1 MYKCPVTYYKDNLIF
16 GADGSCWAVFELQGF
31 DYDLLAEDSKI
42 RIFQR
47 LTALLSNIAGEA
59 KFQIIPVSQ
68 DLDAIYEQLEKKL
81 LPDDPLYE
89 TALHQSSET
98 KKYLQ
103 WQVDNNGKS
112 NDYKT
117 FFYVKLNKTLED
129 DIVQSVQ
136 DAFDFLVK
144 SITQDIHALFQIDT
158 KNIRSGKVRRYVKTM
173 EQTFLEQSQRL
184 ALLKPTTDTVQW
196 LLRRPMLRGLTKD
209 VQLFHTGTS
218 EPWRPHV
225 REVSLAGQAYLRPR
239 SREMVN
245 LFHGVI
251 KKEGRSLRMEHGSGE
266 VSYQTFLA
274 LTHIPDAVSFPDC
287 EWIYFIQRLNEQA
300 EVCIH
305 IRNHEHREALKLLGS
320 QRKKI
325 GSNIDNIEETNKHE
339 VPIDLWD
346 NKAALEALEQE
357 LKAGKYPLMD
367 VAVTFCLADKNPEE
381 LENKV
386 LRVRQRYEDLN
397 CTIERPLTDQL
408 DLFMYSFPGVGFTV
422 ADFIMKLPPPALA
435 AGMIGATHQLGD
447 TVGFPIGTTG
457 ESYKPVYLDMRL
469 ACLHNMS
476 ACATFYG
483 NLGYGKSFNANLL
496 LYLHVLNGGYGL
508 IIDPKGERSHW
519 LEKLEAL
526 AGFIT
531 ITTLSNDPK
540 YKGMLDP
547 FNVFRDNLADA
558 CSLAV
563 NVLTDKL
570 KLDSDTQ
577 TALLE
582 ALEQIKKAVAED
594 ETVRP
599 SMHMVMDYLNRFPE
613 DDDLRKTAS
622 NLARRIRLLQNS
634 GLFHL
639 LIGNGTEE
647 SLALD
652 NRLNILQ
659 IQNLKLPAPETKKED
674 YTDEETTSAALM
686 TVISAFCRK
695 FVHSYP
701 HHFKMILMDESWF
714 MGKTA
719 EGQKLIS
726 YISRMSR
733 SLYCSLILNGH
744 SVNDLPTEELKNTI
758 TYKFCFHTN
767 SNDEALRMLDYLKLE
782 KTKDNI
788 DILLELEN
796 GQCLFQD
803 RNGRTGIL
811 TFDAVFSD
819 LVEVFKTTPTDASAI
834 AQEKEGE
841 TE

>member
-31 DYDLLAEDSKI
+31 DYDLLAEDSKV

-47 LTALLSNIAGEA
+47 LTALLSNIASEA

-68 DLDAIYEQLEKKL
+68 DLDALYEQLQNEL
-81 LPDDPLYE
+81 LPSDPLHE
-89 TALHQSSET
+89 TALYQSGEV
-98 KKYLQ
+98 KEYLRQ
-103 WQVDNNGKS
+103 MVNDNGKS

-117 FFYVKLNKTLED
+117 FFYVKLNKSMED

-158 KNIRSGKVRRYVKTM
+158 KDIRSSKVRRYVKTM
-173 EQTFLEQSQRL
+173 EQTHLEQSQRL
-184 ALLKPTTDTVQW
+184 TLLKPTTDTVQW
-196 LLRRPMLRGLTKD
+196 LLRRPMVRGLEKD
-209 VQLFHTGTS
+209 VQLFQTASG

-225 REVSLAGQAYLRPR
+225 REVSLAGQSYLRPR

-251 KKEGRSLRMEHGSGE
+251 KRESRSLRMEHSSGE

-287 EWIYFIQRLNEQA
+287 EWIYYMQKLNEQA

-357 LKAGKYPLMD
+357 LKAGKFPLMD
-367 VAVTFCLADKNPEE
+367 VAITICLADKNPEA

-408 DLFMYSFPGVGFTV
+408 ALFMHSFPAVGFTV

-447 TVGFPIGTTG
+447 DVASFIGTTG
-457 ESYKPVYLDMRL
+457 EGYKPVHLNMAL
-469 ACLHNMS
+469 ACIHNMS

-483 NLGYGKSFNANLL
+483 DLGYGKSFNANLL

-519 LEKLEAL
+519 PEQLEAL
-526 AGFIT
+526 KGFIT
-531 ITTLSNDPK
+531 VTTLSNDPK

-547 FNVFRDNLADA
+547 FNVFRNNLTDA
-558 CSLAV
+558 CSLVV

-582 ALEQIKKAVAED
+582 ALEQIKKAAAED

-613 DDDLRKTAS
+613 DDDLRKPAS

-639 LIGNGTEE
+639 LVGNGTEE

-659 IQNLKLPAPETKKED
+659 IQNLKLPSPETKKED

-686 TVISAFCRK
+686 TVISAFCQK
-695 FVHSYP
+695 FVQSYP
-701 HHFKMILMDESWF
+701 HNFKMILMDESWF

-726 YISRMSR
+726 YIARTSR

-758 TYKFCFHTN
+758 TYKFCFHT
-767 SNDEALRMLDYLKLE
+767 SSREEARRMLDYLKLE
-782 KTKDNI
+782 KTEDNI
-788 DILLELEN
+788 SILLNLKN
-796 GQCLFQD
+796 RQCLFQD

-811 TFDAVFSD
+811 TFDAVFAD
-819 LVEVFKTTPTDASAI
+819 LIDVFSTTPTDASAI
-834 AQEKEGE
+834 AQGE
-841 TE
+841 EEEV